1 MVKIIVYIII
11 FCTTAVA
18 MTVPVH
24 AEPAYN
30 KNLLDLPVN
39 LQQRPIVRLLADC
52 YDDCLIKTQPTESGE
67 VAIAIVKGNNV
78 VDSALMPVDPGLTGS
93 PEHMPPGG
101 TGAISM
107 STESRAIDGRG
118 RIGTVIAKDTW
129 TYVNYLL
136 RSVSVK
142 REFIPDEMYAS
153 GG

>member
-1 MVKIIVYIII
+1 MHKFIVSV
-11 FCTTAVA
+11 FFAVA
-18 MTVPVH
+18 MTAFTAQVTL
-24 AEPAYN
+24 AEPAYSRKDIN
-30 KNLLDLPVN
+30 LPVN
-39 LQQRPIVRLLADC
+39 LQQQPSIKLIADC

-67 VAIAIVKGNNV
+67 VAIAIVKGNDV

-136 RSVSVK
+136 RSVSVN
-142 REFIPDEMYAS
+142 REFIPDEMHAS

>member
-1 MVKIIVYIII
+1 MSKFIVSVIITITLAALAV
-11 FCTTAVA
+11 TAA
-18 MTVPVH
+18 R
-24 AEPAYN
+24 AEPAIS
-30 KNLLDLPVN
+30 KQPLNLPLN
-39 LQQRPIVRLLADC
+39 LQQQPVVKLIADC
-52 YDDCLIKTQPTESGE
+52 YDDCVIKTVPTTTGD
-67 VAIAIVKGNNV
+67 VAIAIIKGNQV
-78 VDSALMPVDPGLTGS
+78 VDSALMPVDPGLTGA

-107 STESRAIDGRG
+107 NTESRAIDDRG

-142 REFIPDEMYAS
+142 REFIPDDLYAS